1 MRVLVDTS
9 VWIDH
14 LRRSDPNLVALLEG
28 TQVVM
33 HPAVLGELACGM
45 IPNRQELL
53 SLWLA
58 LPCAVEVSSAEGLAL
73 IEDRRLWG
81 RGLGWTGCSSSRLS
95 TSLSSQALD
104 QRPPAPTGR
113 QSTPN
118 LARHLVHQV

>member
-14 LRRSDPNLVALLEG
+14 LRRSDPKLVALLEG

-45 IPNRQELL
+45 ISNRQELL

-81 RGLGWTGCSSSRLS
+81 RGLGWTDVHLLGSALV
-95 TSLSSQALD
+95 SQARLWTRD
-104 QRPPAPTGR
+104 HPLR
-113 QSTPN
+113 QAASQ
-118 LARHLVHQV
+118 LRISLVT

>member
-14 LRRSDPNLVALLEG
+14 LHRSDPNLVALLES

-45 IPNRQELL
+45 MRNRQELL

-58 LPCAVEVSSAEGLAL
+58 LPCVVEVSSAEALAL
-73 IEDRRLWG
+73 LENRRLWG
-81 RGLGWTGCSSSRLS
+81 RGLGWIDVHLLGSALV
-95 TSLSSQALD
+95 SQARLWTRD
-104 QRPPAPTGR
+104 HLLRLAAR
-113 QSTPN
+113 QLRIS
-118 LARHLVHQV
+118 LVT